1 MIMEQKQQLKAVE
14 TWQVSINWYGKH
26 RLSPEYTT
34 KEDALAAA
42 SKFLAKFEGRY
53 LQVTFV
59 RNVRY
64 VTAG

>member
-1 MIMEQKQQLKAVE
+1 MIMEQKQQLRSIE
-14 TWQVSINWYGKH
+14 TWQVSVNWYGKH

-34 KEDALAAA
+34 KEAALNAMA
-42 SKFLAKFEGRY
+42 SFLAKFEGKY